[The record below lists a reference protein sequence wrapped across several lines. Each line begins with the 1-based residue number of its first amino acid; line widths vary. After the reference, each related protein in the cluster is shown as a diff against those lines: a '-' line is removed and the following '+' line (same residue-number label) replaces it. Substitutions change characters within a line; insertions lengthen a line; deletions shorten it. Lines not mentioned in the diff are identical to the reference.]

1 MFQLFITY
9 AVISACLL
17 VRYTVTQ
24 YEKDAKKHVT
34 DLGSNHYPL
43 CSSLTSQFVTSL
55 RIGRSLIMDPVCRQ
69 KSVLLYLCSL
79 LLAQSYAPEPN
90 PGPRAIKYPC
100 VICEKAVRW
109 NTPGVCCDSCDRWY
123 HQRCMCMS
131 EGVYC
136 GLKNVSWECFHC
148 GVPNFS
154 TSLFDTT
161 IFETSNSFSYLN
173 ETSNTEASDLSFSN
187 PIATSSPTKFSP
199 GRTDLPLRLLVI
211 NCQSIKSP
219 GKQAQLQNIIQST
232 RADIIIGTES
242 WLSPDIKSAE
252 VFPSSFNCYR
262 RDIPKGQGGGVFLLV
277 SNLY

>member
-24 YEKDAKKHVT
+24 YKKDAKKYEAN
-34 DLGSNHYPL
+34 LGCNHYPL

-55 RIGRSLIMDPVCRQ
+55 KIGRPLTLGPVCRQ

-90 PGPRAIKYPC
+90 PGPRPIKYPC

-123 HQRCMCMS
+123 HQRCMGMS

-148 GVPNFS
+148 GALNLS

-161 IFETSNSFSYLN
+161 IFETTNSFSFLN
-173 ETSNTEASDLSFSN
+173 ETSNTEASDMSFSN
-187 PIATSSPTKFSP
+187 PIATSSPTKVAP
-199 GRTDLPLRLLVI
+199 GRSVLPLRV
-211 NCQSIKSP
+211 
-219 GKQAQLQNIIQST
+219 
-232 RADIIIGTES
+232 
-242 WLSPDIKSAE
+242 
-252 VFPSSFNCYR
+252 
-262 RDIPKGQGGGVFLLV
+262 
-277 SNLY
+277 